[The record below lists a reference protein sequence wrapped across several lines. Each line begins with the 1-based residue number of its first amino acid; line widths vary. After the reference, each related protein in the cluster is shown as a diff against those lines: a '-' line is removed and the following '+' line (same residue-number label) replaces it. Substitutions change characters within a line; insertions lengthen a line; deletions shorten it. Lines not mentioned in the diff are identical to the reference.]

1 MNLTLSM
8 SEMYT
13 ARLTHLLM
21 HISKAAVAARRTTT
35 RSNVISG
42 TATITPSTG
51 EEGDPTVP
59 VGLGTISDVKPIEMD
74 PAQKLIRKWN

>member
-1 MNLTLSM
+1 M

-21 HISKAAVAARRTTT
+21 HISKAAVAAKRTTT

-51 EEGDPTVP
+51 EEGARDPTVP
-59 VGLGTISDVKPIEMD
+59 VGLGSISDVKTIEMV